1 MSDIHHFQRL
11 FSYDN
16 WANQQLISALESI
29 GVSLPRSL
37 TAFAHIVSAEKL
49 WWERLNPKPQTY
61 PVWPE
66 FTLAKCRTEVEEL
79 PELWNK
85 YLMAQS
91 NDSLAQQVH
100 YKNSKGESF
109 SNRAGDIL
117 QHVII
122 HSTHHRGQ
130 IVADLRAAGHTP
142 PYIDFIHAVRQ
153 NLID

>member
-1 MSDIHHFQRL
+1 VSDIRNFQRL
-11 FSYDN
+11 FSYDS
-16 WANQQLISALESI
+16 WANQQLISALESTGI
-29 GVSLPRSL
+29 SLPRSFKAL
-37 TAFAHIVSAEKL
+37 AHIVSAEKL
-49 WWERLNPKPQTY
+49 WWERLNLKPQTY

-66 FTLAKCRTEVEEL
+66 FTLAQCRVEAEQM
-79 PELWNK
+79 PELWEK

-91 NDSLAQQVH
+91 DDSLAQQVH
-100 YKNSKGESF
+100 YKNTKGESF
-109 SNRAGDIL
+109 SNRAADIL

-153 NLID
+153 NMIG